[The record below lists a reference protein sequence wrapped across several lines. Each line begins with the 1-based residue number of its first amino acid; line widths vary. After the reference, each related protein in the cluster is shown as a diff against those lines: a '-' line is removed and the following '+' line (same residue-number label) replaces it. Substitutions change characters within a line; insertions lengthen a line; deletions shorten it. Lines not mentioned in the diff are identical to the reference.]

1 MFRLRLPG
9 GLLSVG
15 IVYFEFNMKYSRL
28 NRKDWKEIFPAMSR
42 VTSRLVSCKST
53 ALLLHD
59 SDRINIFLQRFGIL
73 LQGKDVLVFLSFVS
87 LIGEQCQL
95 LTGGGEGYHLDRAI
109 WLLLQ

>member
-1 MFRLRLPG
+1 
-9 GLLSVG
+9 
-15 IVYFEFNMKYSRL
+15 
-28 NRKDWKEIFPAMSR
+28 MSG

-95 LTGGGEGYHLDRAI
+95 LTGGGEGEGYLAVAAI
-109 WLLLQ
+109 IDLNLVLVPASGWLVVLVG